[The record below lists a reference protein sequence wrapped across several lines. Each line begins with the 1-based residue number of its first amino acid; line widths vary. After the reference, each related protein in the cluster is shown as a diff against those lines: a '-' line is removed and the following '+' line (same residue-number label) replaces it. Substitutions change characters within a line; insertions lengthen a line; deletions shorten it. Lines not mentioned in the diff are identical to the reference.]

1 MTGKCACRHSL
12 TPRSRNRRQSLTFA
26 QKNSPHHRGTND
38 RGRNHSAAS
47 TISDPMTAITTS
59 RIVPNASNPA
69 RICAAERLGRT
80 CMSATC
86 SGDYLFS
93 CPTVPRRSSRR
104 SWRLVRRSSRRSWRL
119 VRRSSRRSLRLSRR
133 SWRRSI
139 PGVWASA
146 SGAVSTA
153 AGIPMPNAAPS
164 PRIQKALRREI
175 VAASI
180 FSRMANLIW
189 VFSLVASG

>member
-1 MTGKCACRHSL
+1 MTGKCACRHRL

-104 SWRLVRRSSRRSWRL
+104 SWRLVRRSSRRS
-119 VRRSSRRSLRLSRR
+119 LRLSRR